1 MNINIS
7 NYIDFKELLFDLYLS
22 DSKNILNDESLTD
35 LVYLYSLGKDELTLI
50 NSLSQ
55 VSDYEIIFMVDYIDR
70 YEVIYDRLYGKFT
83 DIKKYVN

>member
-70 YEVIYDRLYGKFT
+70 YDIIYDRMYSKFT

>member
-35 LVYLYSLGKDELTLI
+35 LVFLYSLGKDEISLI

-55 VSDYEIIFMVDYIDR
+55 ISDYEIIFMVDYIDG